1 MDVLKGPVEKDLL
14 TLEELRNEVEKK
26 WIKHIKL
33 CQDNFLYFVQEVWP
47 DIIMRKEKDPN
58 KYGHHQIMASEF
70 TKIASQKKGRLIVNM
85 PPRHTKSEFASVFFP
100 AWMIGKFPKLKL
112 MQVTHNAELS
122 SRFGAKIRNLI
133 DSKEYKQIFGDVR
146 LREDSKA
153 KGRWE
158 TNHGGEYFAAG
169 VGGAITGRGADLL
182 IIDDPHTEQDS
193 LSKNAME
200 RTHEWYSSG
209 PRQRLQPG
217 GSIVLV
223 MTRWAE
229 NDLTGML
236 IKGQK
241 ENKADKWKVISF
253 PAILS
258 SGDPLWPEYWTLE
271 ELERVKATIPVRNWS
286 SQYMQDPTSEE
297 GAIIKREWWRPWKK
311 SNLPNLMHV
320 IQSYDTAF
328 SKKETADYSD
338 ITTWGV
344 FYPQEGGP
352 ANMVLL
358 DAMKGKYDFPELKA
372 VALDQYK
379 YWEPETVII
388 EAKASGEPLT
398 QEFRRMGIPVIP
410 FTPSRGKDKYT
421 RVNAC
426 APIFESG
433 TIWYPEGEHFAE
445 EVIEECAAF
454 PHGEYDDYV
463 DSMTQAVLRYRQG
476 SFIETSSD
484 YRDTS
489 DRPVKE
495 YKYY

>member
-1 MDVLKGPVEKDLL
+1 MDIEKRGPLEKDLL
-14 TLEELRNEVEKK
+14 STDQLRLEVEKK
-26 WIKHIKL
+26 FIEHIKL

-47 DIIMRKEKDPN
+47 DFICRKERDPD
-58 KYGHHQIMASEF
+58 KWGHHQIMAKELTRISD
-70 TKIASQKKGRLIVNM
+70 QKKGRLIVNM

-100 AWMIGKFPKLKL
+100 AWMIGKNPKLKI

-122 SRFGAKIRNLI
+122 ARFGSKVRNLI
-133 DSKEYKQIFGDVR
+133 DSSEYKQIFGDVR
-146 LREDSKA
+146 LRQDSKA

-193 LSKNAME
+193 LSRNAME
-200 RTHEWYSSG
+200 RCYDWYASG

-229 NDLTGML
+229 NDLTGTL
-236 IKGQK
+236 IKNQK
-241 ENKADKWKVISF
+241 EEKADKWKLISF
-253 PAILS
+253 PAILA
-258 SGDPLWPEYWTLE
+258 SGNPLWPEFWE
-271 ELERVKATIPVRNWS
+271 QSELEKVKASLPIRNWS
-286 SQYMQDPTSEE
+286 AQYMQNPTSEE

-311 SNLPNLMHV
+311 DIPALQHV

-328 SKKETADYSD
+328 SAKETADYSA

-344 FYPQEGGP
+344 FYPQEGGA
-352 ANMVLL
+352 ANLMLL
-358 DAMKGKYDFPELKA
+358 DAMKGKFDFPELKNM
-372 VALDQYK
+372 ALDQYRF
-379 YWEPETVII
+379 WEPESVII
-388 EAKASGEPLT
+388 EAKASGEPLM

-410 FTPSRGKDKYT
+410 FVPSKGKDKHT
-421 RVNAC
+421 RVNAT
-426 APIFESG
+426 APLFESG
-433 TIWYPEGEHFAE
+433 SIWYPDGERFAD

-454 PHGEYDDYV
+454 PNGEYDDYV
-463 DSMTQAVLRYRQG
+463 DSTTQAVLRYRQG
-476 SFIETSSD
+476 NFFDVSSD
-484 YRDTS
+484 YKDES
-489 DRPVKE
+489 NNYKKE

>member
-1 MDVLKGPVEKDLL
+1 MDILEGPIEKELL
-14 TLEELRNEVEKK
+14 TLDKLRDEVEKK

-47 DIIMRKEKDPN
+47 DIIMRKEKDPD
-58 KYGHHQIMASEF
+58 KFGHHQIMALEF

-122 SRFGAKIRNLI
+122 ARFGAKIRNLI

-158 TNHGGEYFAAG
+158 TNQGGEYFAAG

-241 ENKADKWKVISF
+241 ETKADKWKVVSF
-253 PAILS
+253 PAILK
-258 SGDPLWPEYWTLE
+258 SGQPVWPEYWTLE

-297 GAIIKREWWRPWKK
+297 GAIIKREWWKVWKK
-311 SNLPNLMHV
+311 
-320 IQSYDTAF
+320 
-328 SKKETADYSD
+328 
-338 ITTWGV
+338 
-344 FYPQEGGP
+344 
-352 ANMVLL
+352 
-358 DAMKGKYDFPELKA
+358 
-372 VALDQYK
+372 
-379 YWEPETVII
+379 
-388 EAKASGEPLT
+388 
-398 QEFRRMGIPVIP
+398 
-410 FTPSRGKDKYT
+410 
-421 RVNAC
+421 
-426 APIFESG
+426 
-433 TIWYPEGEHFAE
+433 
-445 EVIEECAAF
+445 
-454 PHGEYDDYV
+454 
-463 DSMTQAVLRYRQG
+463 
-476 SFIETSSD
+476 
-484 YRDTS
+484 DTS
-489 DRPVKE
+489 LILCM
-495 YKYY
+495 